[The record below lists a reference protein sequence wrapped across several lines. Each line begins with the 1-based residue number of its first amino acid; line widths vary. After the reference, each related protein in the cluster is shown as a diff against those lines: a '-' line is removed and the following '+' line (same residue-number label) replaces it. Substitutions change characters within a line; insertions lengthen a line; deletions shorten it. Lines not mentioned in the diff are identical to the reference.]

1 MAGYKKAVLSNV
13 RDNYGSDRGAINR
26 NGRSDDETLTLYG
39 NGTAGGTI
47 RIYDGKQFI
56 GKTTIGD
63 NGRWTFTTDN
73 LDHGAHTFG
82 VRSMLPS
89 GRVSKLSRVYKVFVD
104 TRVNELDNF
113 ELQNSG
119 DNHVING
126 RGEGFAT
133 ISIFDNGVK
142 IGQTKA
148 NKFGAFSFDI
158 NGDTTNGEHAIT
170 IVQQDIAGNV
180 SGHSQAK
187 TFFVQNGAGGVF
199 STPIVN
205 SAVVDGDS
213 FLISGTAVLP
223 ANLPFSVTINGE
235 TYSLNDGIV
244 VDGNTWSLVV
254 DAKGWADGDYEVTA
268 TVGSGS
274 SAVSDSS
281 TAEVSYRTATNIGQA
296 GIDSDGDE
304 VPDDIDIDDDNDGIL
319 DINEGTGDIDR
330 DGIINSLDLDSDGD
344 GIADNI
350 EAQSTSGFIDAGS
363 INDVDFDGL
372 NDAYDKDLTS
382 SDAVASAGITAQ
394 NTDNTGFADYKD
406 FDSDDDGLLDID
418 ESGIAFRDISTDYSD
433 ITGGIYPSDLSNS
446 FGSNERDYREVNPN
460 VNNPIGPIKDVDIDL
475 NEITENAAQ
484 GSVVGLT
491 ANAIDPD
498 SKDVV
503 HYELSNDANGRF
515 AINATTGVVTLRAS
529 LDYSQDQ
536 THTIE
541 VTAHSSDGSSSLKE
555 FVINVLEDNSPIG
568 PVTDVDNSDNRIY
581 RTATVGTEV
590 GLTGF
595 AQDPDA
601 SDQVSYSL
609 FDDANGRFAIDSD
622 TGVVTLAREIPGSTA
637 SSYDITIKATSTDH
651 TVSAETFTIEIE
663 NNQPIGPV
671 IDIDSSANKVS
682 ECARP
687 NTLVGIVARAIDPDT
702 SGSVVYKLTDN
713 AGGLF
718 RINSQTGKVY
728 TTQKGLDFE
737 TASHH
742 DITISATSPDGSMSE
757 ETMRI
762 DVIDQDVWVVLDDLP
777 DSWDRSGARFDITGS
792 TNARVGS
799 IITIRQESFNEIPTW
814 GVLEHRIRTFEV
826 RVQSDGTFIEAN
838 VKANINPPQTL
849 HYTDQ
854 GTFGPPPYEAWSKII
869 AYTGKV
875 IPDPNDDC
883 RGLSNEE
890 FMDVYNG
897 EVRIIRP
904 PGSGSPIVLDL
915 DGDGVE
921 TLAMAA
927 GTRFDLD
934 GDGYIDTTGW
944 VAPDD
949 GLLVFDRNDDGLI
962 NSGQE
967 LFGEFTLL
975 ENGEQAHN
983 GFVALSEL
991 DSSKDGLLD
1000 SNDEAYAL
1008 LQVWQDKNS
1017 DGISQ
1022 ADELVSLS
1030 EAGIKSIELDYD
1042 YENVEDYGN
1051 GLLLQSIWRDME
1063 GNEHDAIDVYFQ
1075 YEAGDKGSLSDDE
1088 LNLSSDN
1095 QAFENAL
1102 VMPEAMLEALANE
1115 DLAVR
1120 FENHLVI

>member
-1 MAGYKKAVLSNV
+1 
-13 RDNYGSDRGAINR
+13 
-26 NGRSDDETLTLYG
+26 
-39 NGTAGGTI
+39 
-47 RIYDGKQFI
+47 
-56 GKTTIGD
+56 
-63 NGRWTFTTDN
+63 
-73 LDHGAHTFG
+73 
-82 VRSMLPS
+82 
-89 GRVSKLSRVYKVFVD
+89 
-104 TRVNELDNF
+104 
-113 ELQNSG
+113 
-119 DNHVING
+119 
-126 RGEGFAT
+126 
-133 ISIFDNGVK
+133 
-142 IGQTKA
+142 
-148 NKFGAFSFDI
+148 
-158 NGDTTNGEHAIT
+158 
-170 IVQQDIAGNV
+170 
-180 SGHSQAK
+180 
-187 TFFVQNGAGGVF
+187 
-199 STPIVN
+199 
-205 SAVVDGDS
+205 
-213 FLISGTAVLP
+213 
-223 ANLPFSVTINGE
+223 
-235 TYSLNDGIV
+235 
-244 VDGNTWSLVV
+244 
-254 DAKGWADGDYEVTA
+254 
-268 TVGSGS
+268 
-274 SAVSDSS
+274 
-281 TAEVSYRTATNIGQA
+281 
-296 GIDSDGDE
+296 
-304 VPDDIDIDDDNDGIL
+304 
-319 DINEGTGDIDR
+319 
-330 DGIINSLDLDSDGD
+330 
-344 GIADNI
+344 
-350 EAQSTSGFIDAGS
+350 
-363 INDVDFDGL
+363 
-372 NDAYDKDLTS
+372 
-382 SDAVASAGITAQ
+382 
-394 NTDNTGFADYKD
+394 
-406 FDSDDDGLLDID
+406 
-418 ESGIAFRDISTDYSD
+418 
-433 ITGGIYPSDLSNS
+433 
-446 FGSNERDYREVNPN
+446 
-460 VNNPIGPIKDVDIDL
+460 
-475 NEITENAAQ
+475 
-484 GSVVGLT
+484 
-491 ANAIDPD
+491 
-498 SKDVV
+498 
-503 HYELSNDANGRF
+503 
-515 AINATTGVVTLRAS
+515 
-529 LDYSQDQ
+529 
-536 THTIE
+536 
-541 VTAHSSDGSSSLKE
+541 
-555 FVINVLEDNSPIG
+555 
-568 PVTDVDNSDNRIY
+568 
-581 RTATVGTEV
+581 
-590 GLTGF
+590 
-595 AQDPDA
+595 
-601 SDQVSYSL
+601 
-609 FDDANGRFAIDSD
+609 
-622 TGVVTLAREIPGSTA
+622 
-637 SSYDITIKATSTDH
+637 
-651 TVSAETFTIEIE
+651 
-663 NNQPIGPV
+663 
-671 IDIDSSANKVS
+671 
-682 ECARP
+682 
-687 NTLVGIVARAIDPDT
+687 
-702 SGSVVYKLTDN
+702 
-713 AGGLF
+713 
-718 RINSQTGKVY
+718 
-728 TTQKGLDFE
+728 
-737 TASHH
+737 
-742 DITISATSPDGSMSE
+742 
-757 ETMRI
+757 MRI